1 MDNQTLLLDQTLILF
16 SQRGYEAVGVQDIVL
31 AAGLTKPTLYHY
43 FGSKRGLLESLLE
56 REAAPLV
63 ESVTQAAVYEGDLVR
78 SLENT
83 ARAYF
88 QQAIDS
94 HQFYRMSLAMQVAPP
109 ESESYRAIQPY
120 ARKQQLAIEE
130 LFFQAAEDHGN
141 MRGRHQRYAASFLGQ
156 INAWVRLSLQGEW
169 DLDDQAVYQL
179 MHQFMH
185 GIFS

>member
-1 MDNQTLLLDQTLILF
+1 MDNQTLLLDQALILF

-31 AAGLTKPTLYHY
+31 SAGLTKPTLYHY
-43 FGSKRGLLESLLE
+43 FGSKRGLLEALLA
-56 REAAPLV
+56 REASPLIEAV
-63 ESVTQAAVYEGDLVR
+63 MRAAVYEGDLVR

-88 QQAIDS
+88 QHAKES
-94 HQFYRMSLAMQVAPP
+94 HHFYRMSLAMQVAPP

-120 ARKQQLAIEE
+120 ARKQQLAVEE
-130 LFFQAAEDHGN
+130 LFYQAVEDHGN
-141 MRGRHQRYAASFLGQ
+141 IRGRHQRYAASFLGQ

-169 DLDDQAVYQL
+169 DLDDQAAFQL
-179 MHQFMH
+179 VHQFMH